1 MCAIVVNNPQKN
13 PITDIKWEKNP
24 QKGEKM
30 SDIRREI
37 ENVIGEL
44 EKLGVTPNSYITNN
58 VSNLK
63 EVIDTTLASCG
74 ISQER
79 FIEWFSL
86 KECNCTKRKAWLN
99 SLFSWKKNLP
109 QG

>member
-1 MCAIVVNNPQKN
+1 VVINPQKN
-13 PITDIKWEKNP
+13 PITDIKWEKKP
-24 QKGEKM
+24 EKGEKM

-44 EKLGVTPNSYITNN
+44 EKIGVTPNSHMINN
-58 VSNLK
+58 VPNLK
-63 EVIDTTLASCG
+63 EVIDNTLTSSG
-74 ISQER
+74 ITQER
-79 FIEWFSL
+79 FLEWFSL

-99 SLFSWKKNLP
+99 SIFRWKKNLP